1 MPMEWRGAWLK
12 TVTKVLLSP
21 IATALAWLAVFA
33 SCSASDPRP
42 PDLGDCKSSGP
53 ACSGGVVGGSGST
66 GDSGV
71 GVGACATTAA
81 DSQCTQC
88 GGASCCAQDQACSAD
103 TDCVNLLSCEQGCG
117 GTSACISGC
126 QQQSP
131 NGVTLL
137 ANLTTCL
144 DADCPVCSQLGTGD
158 SCISGVACNAG
169 LSCNGLWCTKPCA
182 RASDCLG
189 LGGEGGNVLGFPNE
203 CILTASAGDSCVPG
217 CASDADC
224 ESFPGTF
231 CFAQQSV
238 DGLSVSVCS
247 SIPDAGRE

>member
-1 MPMEWRGAWLK
+1 MECRGASLK
-12 TVTKVLLSP
+12 RVSKVLLSP
-21 IATALAWLAVFA
+21 IAAALAWLAVLA
-33 SCSASDPRP
+33 SCSASDPHP
-42 PDLGDCKSSGP
+42 ADLGGCMASSSGP
-53 ACSGGVVGGSGST
+53 ACSGGVVGGSSGSP
-66 GDSGV
+66 DA
-71 GVGACATTAA
+71 GVGACSTSAA

-88 GGASCCAQDQACSAD
+88 AGASCCSQLQACTAD
-103 TDCVNLLSCEQGCG
+103 TDCENLLSCEQGCG
-117 GTSACISGC
+117 GTSACVSGC
-126 QQQSP
+126 QQESP

-144 DADCPVCSQLGTGD
+144 DAHCPVCNQLGTGD

-189 LGGEGGNVLGFPNE
+189 LGGEGGNALGFPNE
-203 CILTASAGDSCVPG
+203 CVLTATNGDACVPG
-217 CASDADC
+217 CASDGDC

-247 SIPDAGRE
+247 SIPDAGRD